1 VKLNKNLI
9 ALVLAFVIALSLAG
23 LLQKQHDAEAAFQAT
38 AHDPMASPITRVTH
52 CNLNYPALRCNA
64 ITFTATFNLQGTAAE
79 RTPLAENCTRTEIFN
94 FITANPGVQFRAIC
108 TILGLP
114 IGVVQF
120 HIAILQK
127 AGLINAIRRGRYK
140 RFFAAGSFT
149 RKQMETL
156 AALRLSTVK
165 NILKTL
171 LNGKAVSHHELASCL
186 SISSQ
191 GLTWQMNRLRE
202 TGLIMET
209 RDGLNVTYALSQ
221 AQVPLVAEMMTF
233 IE

>member
-1 VKLNKNLI
+1 MKLNKNLI
-9 ALVLAFVIALSLAG
+9 ALILAFVIALSLAG
-23 LLQKQHDAEAAFQAT
+23 LLQKQHDAEASFQASV
-38 AHDPMASPITRVTH
+38 HDTTASPLARVTH
-52 CNLNYPALRCNA
+52 CTLNYPAIRCNTL
-64 ITFTATFNLQGTAAE
+64 TFTATFNLQGPAAE
-79 RTPLAENCTRTEIFN
+79 RAPLAENCTRTEIFN

-108 TILGLP
+108 TSLSLP

-127 AGLINAIRRGRYK
+127 VGLVNAIRRGRYK

-156 AALRLSTVK
+156 AALRLNTVK

-202 TGLIMET
+202 TGLITET
-209 RDGLNVTYALSQ
+209 RNGLNVTYALAQ
-221 AQVPLVAEMMTF
+221 TQVPLVAEMMTF